1 MSVTLLKCF
10 LLLACAAHLTLLHCD
25 RIITLLDGGRFD
37 FRALSDNEKLSAVMG
52 DTPLERPMRSMV
64 LGAFAMTAAFPGYLV
79 LGVWMLPQSPVCGA
93 LMLAGG
99 ILFLLPGVAHHVFCG
114 AVEWVYIRMG
124 KTEEARKIIVEFFKK
139 TSSTMIACFLGLL
152 LFAVAFFI
160 PVVTGV
166 TSLPRWACVF
176 NMLPL
181 FLALAAFRI
190 AGTGNLVGA
199 IMFAGLFV
207 LM

>member
-1 MSVTLLKCF
+1 MSVFKGLILLTF
-10 LLLACAAHLTLLHCD
+10 IGHLALWHCD
-25 RIITLLDGGRFD
+25 RIITYLDGGRFD
-37 FRALSDNEKLSAVMG
+37 FKAMGDNERLSKRMG
-52 DTPLERPMRSMV
+52 NTALRYPMRSIM
-64 LGAFAMTAAFPGYLV
+64 LGAFGMTAMFPGYLA
-79 LGVWMLPQSPVCGA
+79 LCDWMRQFSGVYAA
-93 LMLAGG
+93 LMCVGS
-99 ILFLLPGVAHHVFCG
+99 IVCFLPGVAHHVFCG
-114 AVEWVYIRMG
+114 AVEWMYIRMG

-176 NMLPL
+176 NTLPL

>member
-64 LGAFAMTAAFPGYLV
+64 LGAFAMTEAFPGYLV

-93 LMLAGG
+93 LMASSSCCRAWRTTFSAARWSGFYL
-99 ILFLLPGVAHHVFCG
+99 
-114 AVEWVYIRMG
+114 RMN
-124 KTEEARKIIVEFFKK
+124 KTEEAWAAIVKFFKK
-139 TSSTMIACFLGLL
+139 PSVTMYVCYVGLLIFAVSFFAAVVAGMTVLPFSTRCRYSCCSRRFTSSARATSRTMSCSRAYSF
-152 LFAVAFFI
+152 
-160 PVVTGV
+160 
-166 TSLPRWACVF
+166 
-176 NMLPL
+176 
-181 FLALAAFRI
+181 
-190 AGTGNLVGA
+190 
-199 IMFAGLFV
+199 
-207 LM
+207 

>member
-64 LGAFAMTAAFPGYLV
+64 LGAFAMTEAFPGYLV

-114 AVEWVYIRMG
+114 AVEWFLSAHEQDRRGVGCHR
-124 KTEEARKIIVEFFKK
+124 EVFKK
-139 TSSTMIACFLGLL
+139 TSVTMYVCYVGLL
-152 LFAVAFFI
+152 IFAVSFFAA
-160 PVVTGV
+160 VVAGMTV
-166 TSLPRWACVF
+166 LPFSTRCRYSCCSRRFASS
-176 NMLPL
+176 
-181 FLALAAFRI
+181 AR
-190 AGTGNLVGA
+190 A
-199 IMFAGLFV
+199 ISRTLSCSRAYSF
-207 LM
+207 